1 MIKVFGTDWCCDTR
15 RSLRHLRRLHVPHQ
29 YINIDD
35 HLDGLARAK
44 AIGDDKRRTPVIDL
58 AVGGEALVEPSND
71 TLTGALV
78 ELSMLTQDEAYDR
91 LAVQNVGDIERV
103 ARMTAGA
110 AVLVAAATLPPSGRL
125 PLAAVGLFA
134 ALTGLTGW
142 CPAYYT
148 ARVSSLGGPGDHP
161 REAERD
167 GWVAR
172 RSSIAPAALVPVG
185 TDA

>member
-1 MIKVFGTDWCCDTR
+1 VIKVFGTDWCSDTR

-35 HLDGLARAK
+35 NLDGLARAK
-44 AIGDDKRRTPVIDL
+44 AIGDAKRRTPVIDL
-58 AVGGEALVEPSND
+58 AVGGDALVEPSND

-110 AVLVAAATLPPSGRL
+110 AVLAAVTRRPPGGRW
-125 PLAAVGLFA
+125 PLAVIGLFA
-134 ALTGLTGW
+134 AVTGLTGW
-142 CPAYYT
+142 CPAYHK
-148 ARVSSLGGPGDHP
+148 AGVSSLGGPGDRP
-161 REAERD
+161 REAERE
-167 GWVAR
+167 GWVSR
-172 RSSIAPAALVPVG
+172 RSIAHAPLIPVG
-185 TDA
+185 TEA

>member
-1 MIKVFGTDWCCDTR
+1 MIKVFGTDWCTDTR

-35 HLDGLARAK
+35 NLDGLARAK
-44 AIGDDKRRTPVIDL
+44 AIGDRNRRTPVVDL
-58 AVGGEALVEPSND
+58 VAGGEALVEPTND

-78 ELSMLTQDEAYDR
+78 ELAMLTQDEAYDR

-110 AVLVAAATLPPSGRL
+110 AMLAAAGTLPRGGRW

-134 ALTGLTGW
+134 VMTGFTGW
-142 CPAYYT
+142 CPAYYK
-148 ARVSSLGGPGDHP
+148 ARVSSLGGPGDRP
-161 REAERD
+161 GEAERD
-167 GWVAR
+167 GWVSQR
-172 RSSIAPAALVPVG
+172 SIAPAPLVAVG